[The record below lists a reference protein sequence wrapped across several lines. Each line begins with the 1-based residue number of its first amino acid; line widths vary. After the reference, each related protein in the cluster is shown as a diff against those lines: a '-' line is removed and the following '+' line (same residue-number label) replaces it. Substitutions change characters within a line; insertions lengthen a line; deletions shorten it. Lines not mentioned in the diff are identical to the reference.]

1 MSSSKKLPPRWESS
15 APAIRAVQVA
25 FDVEEEVLQAVRQ
38 AAFDNNL
45 SNSDQI
51 REVLGLAITHR
62 PKRPR
67 LTVTLS
73 EEDYAALGTRFG
85 LDPAQRLEIK
95 ERVHQELLAFAR
107 GKPGADA

>member
-1 MSSSKKLPPRWESS
+1 MSNKRLPPRWESS

-25 FDVEEEVLQAVRQ
+25 FDVEEEVMQAVRR
-38 AAFDNNL
+38 AAFEHNL

-51 REVLGLAITHR
+51 RKVLDLPVTSR

-73 EEDYAALGTRFG
+73 DDDYIALAARFG
-85 LDPAQRLEIK
+85 LAPEQRLEIK
-95 ERVHQELLAFAR
+95 ERVQGELLVFAR
-107 GKPGADA
+107 QQAPHT